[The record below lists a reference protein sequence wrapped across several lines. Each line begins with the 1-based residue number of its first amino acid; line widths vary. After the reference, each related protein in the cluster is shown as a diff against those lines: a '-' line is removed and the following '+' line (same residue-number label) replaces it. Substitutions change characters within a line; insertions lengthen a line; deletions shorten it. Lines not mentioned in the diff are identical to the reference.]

1 MNLPKNGVARDI
13 RHFAGSV
20 FVFVLIVTILFYLTK
35 YTIPNENAQI
45 VNTLI
50 GMIAASVAM
59 VISSIT
65 GQKPDELNN
74 LKSQLEKK
82 EHTIEFL
89 VREKDRLEGMIIGL
103 QKQILENYDN
113 TLDRIILGE
122 TLRHD
127 LKNNPPKNGKA

>member
-1 MNLPKNGVARDI
+1 MKLPSNGVARDI

-20 FVFVLIVTILFYLTK
+20 FVFILIVTILFYLTK

-65 GQKPDELNN
+65 GQKPDELNQ

-122 TLRHD
+122 TLKYD
-127 LKNNPPKNGKA
+127 LKNNPPKTK